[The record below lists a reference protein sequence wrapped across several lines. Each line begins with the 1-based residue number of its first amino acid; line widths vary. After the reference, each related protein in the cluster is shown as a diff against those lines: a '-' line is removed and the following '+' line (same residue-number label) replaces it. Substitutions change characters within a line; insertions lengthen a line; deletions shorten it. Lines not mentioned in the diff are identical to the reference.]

1 MTQETLI
8 VEGMTCQHCVKTI
21 TDALNG
27 QSGVYKL
34 EIHFDKKEVKIE
46 YDEEKTTLKQNKT
59 TPRKLYENYRLISS
73 MLTFKNNC
81 W

>member
-1 MTQETLI
+1 MYKFMTQETLI

-46 YDEEKTTLKQNKT
+46 YDEEKTTLKQ
-59 TPRKLYENYRLISS
+59 ISS
-73 MLTFKNNC
+73 RIVDLGFELLKD
-81 W
+81 

>member
-1 MTQETLI
+1 MTQETLT
-8 VEGMTCQHCVKTI
+8 VEGMTCQHCIKTI

-46 YDEEKTTLKQNKT
+46 YDEEKTTLKQ
-59 TPRKLYENYRLISS
+59 ISS
-73 MLTFKNNC
+73 RIVDLGFELLKD
-81 W
+81 

>member
-46 YDEEKTTLKQNKT
+46 YDEEKTTLKQ
-59 TPRKLYENYRLISS
+59 ISS
-73 MLTFKNNC
+73 RIVDLGFELLKD
-81 W
+81 